1 MSLKPVRSPKV
12 RRIERWV
19 FRRLGRIEHEQRVAI
34 LSRKLARLLAAH
46 HDLSA
51 AQLRLLHL
59 GSLVHDVGRCIDE
72 ANHPKNGAK
81 MIARSTRL
89 PLNKR
94 EKRELAYLTRY
105 HRGVVP
111 PAGKDSV
118 LRGRD
123 DHESL
128 RLVLAFLRAA
138 DTLDCRSLAPPRLQL
153 SYRARVLRVICHTTA
168 PRSKARKVY
177 GRRKKM
183 ALLEELLDCR
193 IAIDIRVIQSQR
205 LAA

>member
-1 MSLKPVRSPKV
+1 MAPKPVHSPKV

-19 FRRLGRIEHEQRVAI
+19 FRRLGRIEHEQRVAV
-34 LSRKLARLLAAH
+34 LSCKLARLLAPH
-46 HDLSA
+46 HNLSGPR
-51 AQLRLLHL
+51 LRLLHL

-89 PLNKR
+89 PLSKR

-111 PAGKDSV
+111 PAGEDSV

-123 DHESL
+123 DHDAL
-128 RLVLAFLRAA
+128 RLVLAFLRVA
-138 DTLDCRSLAPPRLQL
+138 DTLDSRSLNPPRLQF

-193 IAIDIRVIQSQR
+193 IEIDIRTASTQR
-205 LAA
+205 QAA